1 MKQTILTYFIHFII
15 IFFFGYFCGS
25 NKNTVVIFLGHRLHD
40 LQINT
45 GISGTETTC
54 GFYEGPAVTGERI
67 AVYCTSGVRGSYILM
82 TILSRLDE
90 MDVLNIC
97 ELQAFVNN

>member
-1 MKQTILTYFIHFII
+1 MG
-15 IFFFGYFCGS
+15 FFF
-25 NKNTVVIFLGHRLHD
+25 LGRRLHD

-45 GISGTETTC
+45 GISGTENTC

-67 AVYCTSGVRGSYILM
+67 VVYCTSGARGSYILI
-82 TILSRLDE
+82 TILSRPEE

-97 ELQAFVNN
+97 ELQVFVNN